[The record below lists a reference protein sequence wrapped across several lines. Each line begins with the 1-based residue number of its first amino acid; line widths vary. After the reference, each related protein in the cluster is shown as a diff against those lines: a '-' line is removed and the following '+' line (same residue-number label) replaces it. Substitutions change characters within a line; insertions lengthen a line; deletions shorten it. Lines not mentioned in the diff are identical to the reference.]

1 MAAYTAILTKV
12 EDGVAT
18 VWLNRPE
25 HRNAFSREMR
35 EELYAALAAFEADDA
50 IRAIV
55 VTGAGRYFSAGAD
68 LSRGGSTFSGS
79 RDAEPASPGQ
89 PPVPAWQLRTPVIAA
104 MNGSAVGMGLTIP
117 MSWDIRIAA
126 ADGKYGFVFPR
137 RGVVAEAGST
147 WIVPRLIG
155 ASRALEVMLTG
166 RLISG
171 TEAAEIGLM
180 SRALPAEEVL
190 PAALDIARD
199 IAANT
204 SAMSV
209 AATKALIYRGLAE
222 PDRSAHQQLEH
233 EVFRWSGQQADAAEG
248 VVAFLAKRAPQWQ
261 LSKWRDYPPPL
272 AAEQEL
278 AAEPELAAGQG
289 LAG

>member
-1 MAAYTAILTKV
+1 MSDYTAILTKV

-18 VWLNRPE
+18 IWLNRPE
-25 HRNAFSREMR
+25 HRNAFSTEMR
-35 EELYAALAAFEADDA
+35 EELHAALADFEADDA
-50 IRAIV
+50 VRAIV

-68 LSRGGSTFSGS
+68 LSRGGSTFRGS
-79 RDAEPASPGQ
+79 RDSEPASPRR
-89 PPVPAWQLRTPVIAA
+89 PPVPAWQMRTPVIAA

-117 MSWDIRIAA
+117 MTWDIRIAA

-137 RGVVAEAGST
+137 RGIVAEAGST
-147 WIVPRLIG
+147 WVVPRLIG

-180 SRALPAEEVL
+180 SRALPADEVL
-190 PAALDIARD
+190 PAALDIASD

-209 AATKALIYRGLAE
+209 AATKALIYRGLTE
-222 PDRSAHQQLEH
+222 PDRAAHLALEH
-233 EVFRWSGQQADAAEG
+233 EVFGWSGRQADAAEG
-248 VVAFLAKRAPQWQ
+248 VVAFLEKRAPEWK
-261 LSKWRDYPPPL
+261 LSKSRDYPPPL
-272 AAEQEL
+272 EDAAEL
-278 AAEPELAAGQG
+278 TD
-289 LAG
+289 

>member
-1 MAAYTAILTKV
+1 MPDYTAILTKV

-18 VWLNRPE
+18 IWLNRPE
-25 HRNAFSREMR
+25 YRNSFSAEMR

-55 VTGAGRYFSAGAD
+55 VTGAGKYFSAGAD
-68 LSRGGSTFSGS
+68 LSRGGSTFRGP
-79 RDAEPASPGQ
+79 REPAGGSEAARQERPSV
-89 PPVPAWQLRTPVIAA
+89 PVWQLRTPVIAA

-126 ADGKYGFVFPR
+126 VDGKYGFVFPR
-137 RGVVAEAGST
+137 RGIVAEAGST
-147 WIVPRLIG
+147 WLVPRLIG

-180 SRALPAEEVL
+180 SRALPADEVL

-204 SAMSV
+204 SAMAV
-209 AATKALIYRGLAE
+209 AATKALIYRGLAD
-222 PDRSAHQQLEH
+222 PDRAAHLALEH
-233 EVFRWSGQQADAAEG
+233 EVFRWSGRQADAAEG
-248 VVAFLAKRAPQWQ
+248 VVAFLEKRAPQWR
-261 LSKWRDYPPPL
+261 LSKSQDYPPPL
-272 AAEQEL
+272 ATP
-278 AAEPELAAGQG
+278 AEPTD
-289 LAG
+289 

>member
-1 MAAYTAILTKV
+1 MPEYTAILTKV
-12 EDGVAT
+12 DDGVAT
-18 VWLNRPE
+18 IWLNRPE
-25 HRNAFSREMR
+25 HRNSFSRAMQ
-35 EELYAALAAFEADDA
+35 EELHVALEAFDADDA

-55 VTGAGRYFSAGAD
+55 VTGAGKYFSAGAD
-68 LSRGGSTFSGS
+68 LSRGGSTFSGRGEWRTGS
-79 RDAEPASPGQ
+79 EAATPER
-89 PPVPAWQLRTPVIAA
+89 PPVPVWQMRTPVIAA

-137 RGVVAEAGST
+137 RGIVAEAGST

-155 ASRALEVMLTG
+155 ASRAMEVMLTG

-171 TEAAEIGLM
+171 TEAADIGLM
-180 SRALPAEEVL
+180 SRALPADEVL

-209 AATKALIYRGLAE
+209 AATKELIYRGLAE
-222 PDRSAHQQLEH
+222 PDRAAHQQLEH
-233 EVFRWSGQQADAAEG
+233 EVFRWSGRQADAAEG
-248 VVAFLAKRAPQWQ
+248 VVAFLEKRPPAWK
-261 LSKWRDYPPPL
+261 LSKSRDYPPPL
-272 AAEQEL
+272 AP
-278 AAEPELAAGQG
+278 PEGA
-289 LAG
+289 

>member
-1 MAAYTAILTKV
+1 MICMSDYTAILTKV

-18 VWLNRPE
+18 IWLNRPE
-25 HRNAFSREMR
+25 HRNAFSTEMR
-35 EELYAALAAFEADDA
+35 EEMYAALADFEADDA
-50 IRAIV
+50 VRAIV

-68 LSRGGSTFSGS
+68 LSRGGSTFRGS
-79 RDAEPASPGQ
+79 RESQPASRER
-89 PPVPAWQLRTPVIAA
+89 PPVPAWQMRTPVIAA
-104 MNGSAVGMGLTIP
+104 MNGSAVGMGMTIP
-117 MSWDIRIAA
+117 MTWDIRIAA
-126 ADGKYGFVFPR
+126 ADAKYGFVFPR
-137 RGVVAEAGST
+137 RGIVAEAGST
-147 WIVPRLIG
+147 WVVPRLIG

-171 TEAAEIGLM
+171 TEAAEMGLM

-222 PDRSAHQQLEH
+222 PDRAAHLALEH
-233 EVFRWSGQQADAAEG
+233 EVFRWSGRQADAAEG
-248 VVAFLAKRAPQWQ
+248 VVAFLEKRPPEWK
-261 LSKWRDYPPPL
+261 LSKSRDYPPQL
-272 AAEQEL
+272 SD
-278 AAEPELAAGQG
+278 AAEPTD
-289 LAG
+289 

>member
-1 MAAYTAILTKV
+1 MPDYTAILTKV

-18 VWLNRPE
+18 IWLNRPE
-25 HRNAFSREMR
+25 HRNSFSRAMQV
-35 EELYAALAAFEADDA
+35 ELHVALEAFDADDT

-55 VTGAGRYFSAGAD
+55 VTGTGKYFSAGAD
-68 LSRGGSTFSGS
+68 LSGGGSTFSGQRGEGGDLESAS
-79 RDAEPASPGQ
+79 RERL
-89 PPVPAWQLRTPVIAA
+89 PVPAWQMHTPVIAA

-137 RGVVAEAGST
+137 RGIVAEAGST

-180 SRALPAEEVL
+180 SRALPAGEVL
-190 PAALDIARD
+190 PAALGIARD

-209 AATKALIYRGLAE
+209 AATKELIYRGLAE
-222 PDRSAHQQLEH
+222 PDRAAHQQLEH
-233 EVFRWSGQQADAAEG
+233 EVFRWSGRQADAAEG
-248 VVAFLAKRAPQWQ
+248 VVAFLEKRSPDWK
-261 LSKWRDYPPPL
+261 LSKTWDYPPPL
-272 AAEQEL
+272 APSE
-278 AAEPELAAGQG
+278 
-289 LAG
+289 

>member
-1 MAAYTAILTKV
+1 MICVSDYTAILTKV

-18 VWLNRPE
+18 IWLNRPE
-25 HRNAFSREMR
+25 HRNAFSTQMR
-35 EELYAALAAFEADDA
+35 EEMYAALAAFEADDA
-50 IRAIV
+50 VRAIV
-55 VTGAGRYFSAGAD
+55 VTGAGKYFSAGAD
-68 LSRGGSTFSGS
+68 LSRGGTTFSGS
-79 RDAEPASPGQ
+79 RDSEPASPGR
-89 PPVPAWQLRTPVIAA
+89 PPVPAWQMRTPVIAA

-117 MSWDIRIAA
+117 MTWDIRIAA

-137 RGVVAEAGST
+137 RGIVAEAGST
-147 WIVPRLIG
+147 WVVPRLIG

-180 SRALPAEEVL
+180 SRALPADEVL

-204 SAMSV
+204 SPMSV

-222 PDRSAHQQLEH
+222 PDRAAHHTLEH
-233 EVFRWSGQQADAAEG
+233 EVFAWSGRQADAAEG
-248 VVAFLAKRAPQWQ
+248 VVAFLEKRSPDWK
-261 LSKWRDYPPPL
+261 LSKSRDFPPQL
-272 AAEQEL
+272 ADSDERTD
-278 AAEPELAAGQG
+278 
-289 LAG
+289 

>member
-1 MAAYTAILTKV
+1 LPDYTAILTKV

-18 VWLNRPE
+18 IWLNRPE
-25 HRNAFSREMR
+25 HRNSFSREMR
-35 EELYAALAAFEADDA
+35 EELHTALEAFDDDDA
-50 IRAIV
+50 VRAIV
-55 VTGAGRYFSAGAD
+55 VTGVGKYFSAGAD
-68 LSRGGSTFSGS
+68 LSRGGGTFNGPRDTGTGS
-79 RDAEPASPGQ
+79 SETASQ
-89 PPVPAWQLRTPVIAA
+89 ERPPVPAWQMRTPVIAA

-137 RGVVAEAGST
+137 RGIVAEAGST
-147 WIVPRLIG
+147 WVVPRLIG

-171 TEAAEIGLM
+171 TEAADIGLM
-180 SRALPAEEVL
+180 SRALPADEVL
-190 PAALDIARD
+190 PAALGIARD

-233 EVFRWSGQQADAAEG
+233 EVFRWSGRQADAAEG
-248 VVAFLAKRAPQWQ
+248 VVAFLEKRAPHWQ
-261 LSKWRDYPPPL
+261 LSKSRDFPPQL
-272 AAEQEL
+272 A
-278 AAEPELAAGQG
+278 PEETPGN
-289 LAG
+289 

>member
-1 MAAYTAILTKV
+1 MSDYTAILTKV

-18 VWLNRPE
+18 IWLNRPE
-25 HRNAFSREMR
+25 HRNAFSTEMR
-35 EELYAALAAFEADDA
+35 EEMYAALADFEADDA
-50 IRAIV
+50 VRAIV

-68 LSRGGSTFSGS
+68 LSRGGNTFRGS
-79 RDAEPASPGQ
+79 RESQPASRERPT
-89 PPVPAWQLRTPVIAA
+89 VPAWQMRTPVIAA
-104 MNGSAVGMGLTIP
+104 MNGSAVGMGMTIP
-117 MSWDIRIAA
+117 MTWDIRIAA
-126 ADGKYGFVFPR
+126 ADARYGFVFPR
-137 RGVVAEAGST
+137 RGIVAEAGST
-147 WIVPRLIG
+147 WVVPRLIG

-171 TEAAEIGLM
+171 TEAAEMGLM

-222 PDRSAHQQLEH
+222 PDRAAHLALEH
-233 EVFRWSGQQADAAEG
+233 EVFRWSGRQADAAEG
-248 VVAFLAKRAPQWQ
+248 VVAFLEKRPPEWK
-261 LSKWRDYPPPL
+261 LSKSRDYPPQL
-272 AAEQEL
+272 SD
-278 AAEPELAAGQG
+278 AAEPTD
-289 LAG
+289 

>member
-1 MAAYTAILTKV
+1 MPDYTAILTKS

-18 VWLNRPE
+18 IWLNRPE
-25 HRNAFSREMR
+25 HRNSFSQQMR
-35 EELYAALAAFEADDA
+35 DELFTALAAFEADDA
-50 IRAIV
+50 VRAIV
-55 VTGAGRYFSAGAD
+55 VTGTGRYFSAGAD
-68 LSRGGSTFSGS
+68 LSRGGSTFSGQRGQDWS
-79 RDAEPASPGQ
+79 RETDRPER
-89 PPVPAWQLRTPVIAA
+89 PPVPTWQMRTPVIAA

-137 RGVVAEAGST
+137 RGIVAEAGST
-147 WIVPRLIG
+147 WLVPRLIG
-155 ASRALEVMLTG
+155 ASRAMEVMLTG

-180 SRALPAEEVL
+180 SRALPAHEVL
-190 PAALDIARD
+190 PAALDIASD

-233 EVFRWSGQQADAAEG
+233 EVFRWSGRQADAAEG
-248 VVAFLAKRAPQWQ
+248 VVAFLEKRPPEWK
-261 LSKWRDYPPPL
+261 LSKSRDYPPPL
-272 AAEQEL
+272 ASGAEL
-278 AAEPELAAGQG
+278 AE
-289 LAG
+289 

>member
-1 MAAYTAILTKV
+1 MICMSDYTAILTKV

-18 VWLNRPE
+18 IWLNRPE
-25 HRNAFSREMR
+25 HRNAFSTEMR
-35 EELYAALAAFEADDA
+35 EELYAALADFEADDA
-50 IRAIV
+50 VRAIV
-55 VTGAGRYFSAGAD
+55 VTGAGKYFSAGAD
-68 LSRGGSTFSGS
+68 LSRGGSTFRGS
-79 RDAEPASPGQ
+79 RDSQPARPER
-89 PPVPAWQLRTPVIAA
+89 PPVPVWQMRTPVIAA
-104 MNGSAVGMGLTIP
+104 MNGSAVGMGMTIP
-117 MSWDIRIAA
+117 MTWDIRIAA

-137 RGVVAEAGST
+137 RGIVAEAGST
-147 WIVPRLIG
+147 WVVPRLIG

-171 TEAAEIGLM
+171 TEAAEMGLM

-222 PDRSAHQQLEH
+222 PDRAAHLALEH
-233 EVFRWSGQQADAAEG
+233 EVFRWSGRQADAAEG
-248 VVAFLAKRAPQWQ
+248 VVAFLEKRPPEWK
-261 LSKWRDYPPPL
+261 LSKSRDYPPQL
-272 AAEQEL
+272 ADTAEL
-278 AAEPELAAGQG
+278 TD
-289 LAG
+289 

>member
-1 MAAYTAILTKV
+1 MPDYTAILTKV

-18 VWLNRPE
+18 IWLNRPE
-25 HRNAFSREMR
+25 HRNSFSRAMQV
-35 EELYAALAAFEADDA
+35 ELHAALEAFDADDTV
-50 IRAIV
+50 RAIV
-55 VTGAGRYFSAGAD
+55 VTGTGKYFSAGAD
-68 LSRGGSTFSGS
+68 LSRGGSTFSGQ
-79 RDAEPASPGQ
+79 RREGGDLEAPTRER
-89 PPVPAWQLRTPVIAA
+89 PPVPAWQMRTPVIAA

-137 RGVVAEAGST
+137 RGIVAEAGST

-155 ASRALEVMLTG
+155 ASRAMEVMLTG

-180 SRALPAEEVL
+180 SRALPADEVL

-222 PDRSAHQQLEH
+222 PDRSAHLRLEH
-233 EVFRWSGQQADAAEG
+233 EVFRWSGRQADAAEG
-248 VVAFLAKRAPQWQ
+248 VVAFLEKRSPEWK
-261 LSKWRDYPPPL
+261 LSKSRDYPPPL
-272 AAEQEL
+272 SEGQ
-278 AAEPELAAGQG
+278 AAG
-289 LAG
+289 

>member
-1 MAAYTAILTKV
+1 MEMICMSEYTAILTKV

-18 VWLNRPE
+18 IWLNRPE
-25 HRNAFSREMR
+25 HRNAFSAAMR
-35 EELYAALAAFEADDA
+35 EELYAALAAFEADDG
-50 IRAIV
+50 IRVIV

-68 LSRGGSTFSGS
+68 LSSGGSTFSGS
-79 RDAEPASPGQ
+79 RDSAPASQGR

-104 MNGSAVGMGLTIP
+104 MNGSAVGMGMTIP
-117 MSWDIRIAA
+117 MTWDIRIAA

-137 RGVVAEAGST
+137 RGIVPEAGST
-147 WIVPRLIG
+147 WLVPRLIG

-166 RLISG
+166 RLMSG
-171 TEAAEIGLM
+171 TEAAEMGLM

-190 PAALDIARD
+190 PAALDVARD

-222 PDRSAHQQLEH
+222 PDRSAHLQLEH
-233 EVFRWSGQQADAAEG
+233 EVFRWSGRQADAAEG
-248 VVAFLAKRAPQWQ
+248 VVAFLQKRAPQWQ
-261 LSKWRDYPPPL
+261 MSKSRDYPPQL
-272 AAEQEL
+272 
-278 AAEPELAAGQG
+278 EPDDERAD
-289 LAG
+289 

>member
-1 MAAYTAILTKV
+1 MPDYTAILTKV

-18 VWLNRPE
+18 IWLNRPE
-25 HRNAFSREMR
+25 HRNSFSREMQQ
-35 EELYAALAAFEADDA
+35 ELHAALEAFDA
-50 IRAIV
+50 EDTIRAIV
-55 VTGAGRYFSAGAD
+55 VTGAGKYFSAGAD
-68 LSRGGSTFSGS
+68 LSRGGSTFSG
-79 RDAEPASPGQ
+79 RGEWRADREAAAPAR
-89 PPVPAWQLRTPVIAA
+89 PPVPVWQMRTPVIAA

-137 RGVVAEAGST
+137 RGIVAEAGST
-147 WIVPRLIG
+147 WVVPRLIG

-180 SRALPAEEVL
+180 SRALPTDEVL

-222 PDRSAHQQLEH
+222 PDRSAHLQLEH
-233 EVFRWSGQQADAAEG
+233 EVFRWSGRQADAAEG
-248 VVAFLAKRAPQWQ
+248 VVAFLEKRPPEWK
-261 LSKWRDYPPPL
+261 LSKSRDYPPPL
-272 AAEQEL
+272 APAEG
-278 AAEPELAAGQG
+278 A
-289 LAG
+289 

>member
-1 MAAYTAILTKV
+1 MADYSAILTKV
-12 EDGVAT
+12 ETGVAT
-18 VWLNRPE
+18 IWFNRPE
-25 HRNAFSREMR
+25 HRNSFSREMR
-35 EELYAALAAFEADDA
+35 EELYAALADFDADDA

-68 LSRGGSTFSGS
+68 LSGGGSTFSGS
-79 RDAEPASPGQ
+79 RDREAASPER

-137 RGVVAEAGST
+137 RGIVAEAGST

-171 TEAAEIGLM
+171 TEAAEMGLM
-180 SRALPAEEVL
+180 SRALPADEVL

-204 SAMSV
+204 SAMAV
-209 AATKALIYRGLAE
+209 AATKALIYGGLAE

-233 EVFRWSGQQADAAEG
+233 EVFQWSGRQADAAEG
-248 VVAFLAKRAPQWQ
+248 VVAFLEKRPPQWR
-261 LSKWRDYPPPL
+261 LSKSRDYPPPL
-272 AAEQEL
+272 APGGEQ
-278 AAEPELAAGQG
+278 AG
-289 LAG
+289 

>member
-1 MAAYTAILTKV
+1 MSDYTAILTKL

-18 VWLNRPE
+18 IWLNRPE
-25 HRNAFSREMR
+25 HRNAFSTEMR

-50 IRAIV
+50 VRAVV

-68 LSRGGSTFSGS
+68 LSRGGSTFRGS
-79 RDAEPASPGQ
+79 RDSEPASPGRR
-89 PPVPAWQLRTPVIAA
+89 PLPVWQMRTPVIAA

-117 MSWDIRIAA
+117 MTWDIRIAA
-126 ADGKYGFVFPR
+126 VDGKYGFVFPR
-137 RGVVAEAGST
+137 RGIVAEAGST
-147 WIVPRLIG
+147 WLVPRLIG

-222 PDRSAHQQLEH
+222 PDRAAHLALEH
-233 EVFRWSGQQADAAEG
+233 DVFRWSGRQADAAEG
-248 VVAFLAKRAPQWQ
+248 VVAFLEKRPPEWK
-261 LSKWRDYPPPL
+261 LSKSRDYPPQL
-272 AAEQEL
+272 GDAAEL
-278 AAEPELAAGQG
+278 AD
-289 LAG
+289 

>member
-1 MAAYTAILTKV
+1 MSDYTAILTKV

-18 VWLNRPE
+18 IWLNRPE
-25 HRNAFSREMR
+25 HRNAFSTVMR
-35 EELYAALAAFEADDA
+35 EEMYAALADFEADDEV
-50 IRAIV
+50 RAIV

-68 LSRGGSTFSGS
+68 LSRGGSTFRGSGDS
-79 RDAEPASPGQ
+79 QPASPAASPADR
-89 PPVPAWQLRTPVIAA
+89 PPVPAWQMRTPVIAA
-104 MNGSAVGMGLTIP
+104 MNGSAVGMGMTIP
-117 MSWDIRIAA
+117 MTWDIRIAA
-126 ADGKYGFVFPR
+126 ADAKYGFVFPR
-137 RGVVAEAGST
+137 RGIVAEAGST
-147 WIVPRLIG
+147 WVVPRLIG

-171 TEAAEIGLM
+171 AEAAEMGLM

-222 PDRSAHQQLEH
+222 PDRAAHLALEH
-233 EVFRWSGQQADAAEG
+233 EVFRWSGRQADAAEG
-248 VVAFLAKRAPQWQ
+248 VVAFLGKRPPEWK
-261 LSKWRDYPPPL
+261 LSKTRDYPPQL
-272 AAEQEL
+272 AD
-278 AAEPELAAGQG
+278 AAKPTD
-289 LAG
+289 

>member
-1 MAAYTAILTKV
+1 MPDYSAILTKV

-18 VWLNRPE
+18 IWLNRPE
-25 HRNAFSREMR
+25 HRNSFSPQMR
-35 EELYAALAAFEADDA
+35 AELYDALAVFEADDA
-50 IRAIV
+50 VRAIV
-55 VTGAGRYFSAGAD
+55 VTGAGKYFSAGAD
-68 LSRGGSTFSGS
+68 LSRGGSTFRG
-79 RDAEPASPGQ
+79 APGQ
-89 PPVPAWQLRTPVIAA
+89 DGGTPTASQQRAPVPVWQMRTPVIAA

-126 ADGKYGFVFPR
+126 ADAKYGFVFPR

-147 WIVPRLIG
+147 WLVPRLIG
-155 ASRALEVMLTG
+155 ASRAMEVMLTG

-171 TEAAEIGLM
+171 TEATEIGLM

-222 PDRSAHQQLEH
+222 PDRAAHLQLEH
-233 EVFRWSGQQADAAEG
+233 EVFRWTGRQADAAEG
-248 VVAFLAKRAPQWQ
+248 VVAFLEKRSPQWK
-261 LSKWRDYPPPL
+261 LSKSRDYPPSL
-272 AAEQEL
+272 ATGADP
-278 AAEPELAAGQG
+278 AR
-289 LAG
+289 

>member
-1 MAAYTAILTKV
+1 MPEYTAILTKV

-18 VWLNRPE
+18 IWLNRPE
-25 HRNAFSREMR
+25 HRNSFSRAMQ
-35 EELYAALAAFEADDA
+35 EELHAALEAFDADDT

-55 VTGAGRYFSAGAD
+55 VTGAGKYFSAGAD
-68 LSRGGSTFSGS
+68 LSRGGTTFSGRGEWRTGNTVS
-79 RDAEPASPGQ
+79 APER
-89 PPVPAWQLRTPVIAA
+89 PPVPVWQMRTPVIAA

-137 RGVVAEAGST
+137 RGIVAEAGST
-147 WIVPRLIG
+147 WVVPRLIG

-171 TEAAEIGLM
+171 TEAAEMGLM
-180 SRALPAEEVL
+180 SRALPADEVL

-222 PDRSAHQQLEH
+222 PDRAAHLALEH
-233 EVFRWSGQQADAAEG
+233 EVFRWSGRQADAAEG
-248 VVAFLAKRAPQWQ
+248 VVAFLEKRPPQWK
-261 LSKWRDYPPPL
+261 LSKSRDFPPPL
-272 AAEQEL
+272 DSSGPPAS
-278 AAEPELAAGQG
+278 
-289 LAG
+289 

>member
-1 MAAYTAILTKV
+1 MICMSDYTAILTKV

-18 VWLNRPE
+18 IWLNRPE
-25 HRNAFSREMR
+25 HRNAFSTEMR
-35 EELYAALAAFEADDA
+35 EELYGALADFEADDA
-50 IRAIV
+50 VRTIV

-68 LSRGGSTFSGS
+68 LSRAGSTFRGS
-79 RDAEPASPGQ
+79 REGEPARPGRR
-89 PPVPAWQLRTPVIAA
+89 PVPAWQMRTPVIAA
-104 MNGSAVGMGLTIP
+104 MNGSAVGMGMTIP
-117 MSWDIRIAA
+117 MTWDIRIAA

-137 RGVVAEAGST
+137 RGIVAEAGST
-147 WIVPRLIG
+147 WVVPRLIG

-171 TEAAEIGLM
+171 TEAAEMGLM

-222 PDRSAHQQLEH
+222 PDRAAHLALEH
-233 EVFRWSGQQADAAEG
+233 EVFRWSGRQADAAEG
-248 VVAFLAKRAPQWQ
+248 VVAFLEKRPPVWK
-261 LSKWRDYPPPL
+261 LSKSRDYPPPL
-272 AAEQEL
+272 ADAEL
-278 AAEPELAAGQG
+278 TD
-289 LAG
+289 